1 MDKSCTLWKEVC
13 AYLIFILYNLVAVL
27 KHVCFSAN
35 QNVGFCQRS
44 WQSGVV
50 CAQAKGREKQQNTDA
65 AKQHN
70 TKDNTGAANKQQ
82 STTSK
87 YDNALLDELKM

>member
-1 MDKSCTLWKEVC
+1 MWDFV
-13 AYLIFILYNLVAVL
+13 
-27 KHVCFSAN
+27 
-35 QNVGFCQRS
+35 
-44 WQSGVV
+44 SGPGKVV
-50 CAQAKGREKQQNTDA
+50 WCVRKPKGREKQQNTDA